1 MRGTEG
7 VPGQGHRRH
16 RPGRVAVYRRQP
28 VLRVPGL
35 RAGLPARGNRGLG
48 PLPLGHGVRNCMDL
62 MNALRQRI
70 ETGDREGALR
80 ALAAI
85 LRADPRNVPAWM
97 LLAALIKDPAR
108 QADCYRQVLRLDP
121 ANPQATARLRALTL
135 KIPEAPPQS
144 PGQRGA
150 ESYIHAKKPGR
161 LAGLQAPAN
170 AGDVRPQSGQL
181 SPDDVIQL
189 AGGPLPPEERWA
201 CPQCGAVVPRSA
213 EKCAWCG
220 ASLSGPRD
228 A

>member
-1 MRGTEG
+1 
-7 VPGQGHRRH
+7 
-16 RPGRVAVYRRQP
+16 
-28 VLRVPGL
+28 
-35 RAGLPARGNRGLG
+35 
-48 PLPLGHGVRNCMDL
+48 MDL
-62 MNALRQRI
+62 IEPLRQRI
-70 ETGDREGALR
+70 ETGDREGAKR
-80 ALAAI
+80 EVAAI

-97 LLAALIKDPAR
+97 LLAALIEDPAQ

-121 ANPQATARLRALTL
+121 ANPQAAARLRALTR
-135 KIPEAPPQS
+135 KVPEASPKS

-150 ESYIHAKKPGR
+150 ESYIHAQKPGR
-161 LAGLQAPAN
+161 LAGLLRLLGMQVTGLQAPAH
-170 AGDVRPQSGQL
+170 AGDVRPQPGQL

-220 ASLSGPRD
+220 APLLGPGD

>member
-1 MRGTEG
+1 
-7 VPGQGHRRH
+7 
-16 RPGRVAVYRRQP
+16 
-28 VLRVPGL
+28 
-35 RAGLPARGNRGLG
+35 
-48 PLPLGHGVRNCMDL
+48 MDL
-62 MNALRQRI
+62 IEPLRQRI
-70 ETGDREGALR
+70 ETGDREGAKR

-121 ANPQATARLRALTL
+121 ANPQAAARLRALQV
-135 KIPEAPPQS
+135 PEASPKS
-144 PGQRGA
+144 PGQRVA
-150 ESYIHAKKPGR
+150 ESHIDAQEPGR
-161 LAGLQAPAN
+161 LAGLLRLLGMQVTGLQTPAN
-170 AGDVRPQSGQL
+170 AGDVRAQSGQL

-220 ASLSGPRD
+220 APLPGPGD

>member
-1 MRGTEG
+1 
-7 VPGQGHRRH
+7 
-16 RPGRVAVYRRQP
+16 
-28 VLRVPGL
+28 
-35 RAGLPARGNRGLG
+35 
-48 PLPLGHGVRNCMDL
+48 MDL
-62 MNALRQRI
+62 MNTLRQHI
-70 ETGDREGALR
+70 ETGDREGAKR

-97 LLAALIKDPAR
+97 LLAALIEDPAR

-121 ANPQATARLRALTL
+121 ANPQATARLRALTH
-135 KIPEAPPQS
+135 KGPEASPKS

-161 LAGLQAPAN
+161 LAGLLRLLGMQVTGLQTPAN